1 VLVRSV
7 NYLLLLPVALL
18 LGRLL
23 VELALVQSPLELHL
37 PALDDGARHSLERP
51 IMCDNAWHLA
61 RDCVEAGEDR
71 VEIAAHRLHLG
82 CERWVHG
89 AGTCLEVVLG
99 RSGAGWPTVS
109 LR

>member
-1 VLVRSV
+1 MA
-7 NYLLLLPVALL
+7 LPTVPTSLEP
-18 LGRLL
+18 
-23 VELALVQSPLELHL
+23 VSPLELHL
-37 PALDDGARHSLERP
+37 PALDNGAGHSLERP
-51 IMCDNAWHLA
+51 ILCDNAWRLS

-71 VEIAAHRLHLG
+71 VEIAAHRLHLE